1 MRYLAAALLGAAIYT
16 ALPAS
21 ALDQPVVV
29 ELFTSQSCSSCPPAD
44 ALLDELSRS
53 RADILPLGL
62 HVTYW
67 DRLGWRDPFS
77 LAAATERQRRY
88 AAQLGTGQIYTPQ
101 MVVNGRW
108 QAVGSDRAAVLD
120 AVAAAK
126 AHTAA
131 VPPVPIRVTVRGDG
145 LFVEIG
151 PGRGAATLW
160 LVGFDARH
168 ATPVRGGEN
177 GGRVLVET
185 NVVRS
190 LSPVAEWRGEALGLP
205 LTQPAGQR
213 AAVLLQAE
221 NGRILGAAVL
231 PAR

>member
-1 MRYLAAALLGAAIYT
+1 MRYLATALLGAAIC
-16 ALPAS
+16 AAPPAS
-21 ALDQPVVV
+21 ALDQPVVI

-77 LAAATERQRRY
+77 LRVATERQRRY
-88 AAQLGTGQIYTPQ
+88 AAQLGTGQPYTPQ

-131 VPPVPIRVTVRGDG
+131 APPVSIRLTARGDG
-145 LFVEIG
+145 LSVEIG

-168 ATPVRGGEN
+168 STPVRGGEN
-177 GGRVLVET
+177 GGRVLVQT
-185 NVVRS
+185 NVARS

-205 LTQPAGQR
+205 LARPEGER
-213 AAVLLQAE
+213 AAVLL
-221 NGRILGAAVL
+221 
-231 PAR
+231 